1 MTPTSRRLGVATVAA
16 SRHHQKG
23 WFEMRSTTGFM
34 AALGMLLAIPV
45 ALAFQAILGDGAET
59 VLHLAV
65 GTGCVLLAAAAFDF
79 GLPRWAGW
87 IGFVSAGAFGAIFL
101 LQGAA
106 GIITSDALSYVAYDV
121 LGQELERFLPDLII
135 VWFLVLLAVGSD
147 GKTRILGW
155 VSMAVVVVAEVTAV
169 AGAILGVDVPTSKV
183 VFLLPFVWLLLES
196 AKRRPGAAD
205 ARRPRSNELME
216 RPNA

>member
-1 MTPTSRRLGVATVAA
+1 
-16 SRHHQKG
+16 
-23 WFEMRSTTGFM
+23 MRSTTGFM
-34 AALGMLLAIPV
+34 AALVMLLALPL
-45 ALAFQAILGDGAET
+45 ALASQVVLVDGAET

-87 IGFVSAGAFGAIFL
+87 IGALSAGAFGAIFL

-106 GIITSDALSYVAYDV
+106 QIVANDALTYIAFKV

-135 VWFLVLLAVGSD
+135 VWFLVLLAVGSH
-147 GKTRILGW
+147 GKTRVFGW
-155 VSMAVVVVAEVTAV
+155 IAMSVVVVAELTAI
-169 AGAILGVDVPTSKV
+169 AGAILSIDVPASKV

-196 AKRRPGAAD
+196 AKRVQRGAGERA
-205 ARRPRSNELME
+205 ARQGEVIESPT
-216 RPNA
+216 A